1 MEIGDKIRVLRYKR
15 GLSQEALALE
25 LDSTKDR
32 IGKLERADIKYYEF
46 YEIVKIADFFEV
58 PLDYFK

>member
-25 LDSTKDR
+25 IDSTKDH
-32 IGKLERADIKYYEF
+32 IGKLERAEIKHGF
-46 YEIVKIADFFEV
+46 FEIVKIADFFGV
-58 PLDYFK
+58 PLDYFR